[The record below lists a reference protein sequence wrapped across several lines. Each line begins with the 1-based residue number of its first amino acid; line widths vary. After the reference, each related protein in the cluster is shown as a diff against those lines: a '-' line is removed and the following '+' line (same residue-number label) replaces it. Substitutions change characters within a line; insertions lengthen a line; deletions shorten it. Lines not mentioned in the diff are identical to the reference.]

1 MGWAMNSIR
10 SLPAV
15 VSRAVPGGRLWSRS
29 GRLLRWSMA
38 VVAVALAAVVAS
50 CATPGGGPALMAQT
64 EVDLGR
70 FMGRWY
76 VIANIPYWPER
87 GKVATR
93 DEYRLREDGRIENV
107 FVFRTDFEA
116 PEQRWNGVS
125 RVMPGSAGG
134 HWRVRFIWPFETD
147 LLVLAVADDYRWALL
162 GHPQRKYGWIFA
174 RTPDIAAEEYQ
185 SLRQRMAEYGYDP
198 DAFQRVPQRPEQVGL
213 PGFQ

>member
-1 MGWAMNSIR
+1 MKAIR
-10 SLPAV
+10 SVPRAFDRALP
-15 VSRAVPGGRLWSRS
+15 SGRPPVRS
-29 GRLLRWSMA
+29 GRLLRWLMA

-50 CATPGGGPALMAQT
+50 CATPGGGPALAAHA
-64 EVDLGR
+64 EVDLSR

-107 FVFRTDFEA
+107 FVFRPDFES
-116 PEQRWNGVS
+116 PERRWRGVS

-134 HWRVRFIWPFETD
+134 HWRVRFVWPLETD
-147 LLVLAVADDYRWALL
+147 LLVLAVAEDYRWALL

-174 RTPDIAAEEYQ
+174 RTPDITDDEYQ

-198 DAFQRVPQRPEQVGL
+198 DAFLRVPQRPEQVGL
-213 PGFQ
+213 AGFQ